1 MKKRFV
7 KKSIFSRLLTRIVR
21 PERMPLFRVIIHGR
35 NFRLNVEGKWEKF
48 GFYTP
53 RFGEARDSVL
63 AEHVALE
70 DFRQS
75 ANYLHLL
82 ERSLNPEADQP
93 ALNGEDIAEV
103 SRREEAGKG
112 PAGLALYREQD
123 E

>member
-1 MKKRFV
+1 
-7 KKSIFSRLLTRIVR
+7 
-21 PERMPLFRVIIHGR
+21 MPLFRVTIHGR

-53 RFGEARDSVL
+53 RFAEAPDSVL

-75 ANYLHLL
+75 SKYLDLI
-82 ERSLNPEADQP
+82 ERSLNSEDDPP
-93 ALNGEDIAEV
+93 VLCGEDIAEV
-103 SRREEAGKG
+103 SRPEDAGKV
-112 PAGLALYREQD
+112 PAGLALYREAD